1 MQEWMRMVLVILY
14 LWVFKCIR
22 VFKHIIA
29 IKFIFT
35 TVILTDTLV
44 HVAKFRRRGNE
55 RSHLLIHILA
65 HGDCIFPSGYTGSG
79 YLYMYSILI

>member
-1 MQEWMRMVLVILY
+1 MVLVILY

-22 VFKHIIA
+22 VFKHIIT

-44 HVAKFRRRGNE
+44 HVVKFRRRGNE
-55 RSHLLIHILA
+55 HSHLLIHILV

-79 YLYMYSILI
+79 YLYMYSILM

>member
-1 MQEWMRMVLVILY
+1 MQEWMRTVLGILF

-22 VFKHIIA
+22 VFKHIIT

-35 TVILTDTLV
+35 AVILTDTLV
-44 HVAKFRRRGNE
+44 HVTTFRRRGNE
-55 RSHLLIHILA
+55 RSHVLVHILV